1 MPQELS
7 KQSHRSTEAKAPGT
21 SRMSAKGRRQQLI
34 ETAFRLFSQKGFRG
48 TTTKEIAIAA
58 GVTEAIIFR
67 HFKNKD
73 DLYAAIL
80 DYKASEAKLNES
92 LDELRAHADAR
103 DDEKL
108 FRTLATKILDHHR
121 CDRDFLR
128 LMLYSALEKHELAQ
142 NFRNKQLRP
151 LHDFLRNYV
160 LQRQRDGAFRNCDAT
175 AAVQSFLGAV
185 LHHSMMTGLFSA
197 DFVKLTDKDAIKN
210 FTSLFLAGL
219 RCVPPARQRAKKPG
233 TK

>member
-1 MPQELS
+1 MPQELI
-7 KQSHRSTEAKAPGT
+7 KQSYRSTEAKAT
-21 SRMSAKGRRQQLI
+21 RMSAKGRRQQLI
-34 ETAFRLFSQKGFRG
+34 EIAFRLFSQKGFRG

-67 HFKNKD
+67 HFKTKD

-80 DYKASEAKLNES
+80 DYKADEVKLNES
-92 LDELRAHADAR
+92 LDELRAHASAR

-108 FRTLATKILDHHR
+108 FRTLAAKILDHHR
-121 CDRDFLR
+121 GDRDFLR
-128 LMLYSALEKHELAQ
+128 LMLYSALEKHELAR
-142 NFRNKQLRP
+142 NFRNKQFRP
-151 LHDFLRNYV
+151 IHDFLRNYI
-160 LQRQRDGAFRNCDAT
+160 LQRQRDKVFRNCDAT

-210 FTSLFLAGL
+210 FTCLFLAGM
-219 RCVPPARQRAKKPG
+219 RCVPSTRQRAKKPG
-233 TK
+233 TR